1 MTDLLLDV
9 KDLRA
14 YYCLPSSTVKA
25 IDGVSFGISRTEALG
40 IIGESG
46 SGKSTI
52 GWAILRALPN
62 PGKIVSGEIR
72 LDGRN
77 LLELDREEMR
87 KIRWKEIAM
96 VTQSAMS
103 SFDPLMRIGDQIT
116 EAVLVH
122 EDIPQE
128 DAIRRAKELLEKVS
142 LEPSRFRSYP
152 HELSGGM
159 RQRAM
164 IAMALACK
172 PKLVIADEPTTALD
186 VIVQAQILK
195 LMDNLKS
202 ELKSLSIMFISHDL
216 SVVAG
221 ISDKILV
228 VYGGKM
234 MEYGA
239 TNEIIKNPLHPYTI
253 DFVNAFPNIGETNM
267 SFESIPG
274 NPPDMRT
281 PPSGCVFH
289 PRCKYAWAKCTEA
302 VPSWREVEKD
312 HFVACHL
319 YEVGGAWEHGR
330 PHHSS

>member
-9 KDLRA
+9 RDLRA
-14 YYCLPSSTVKA
+14 YYYLPSSTVRA
-25 IDGVSFGISRTEALG
+25 VDGVSFGISRGEAVG

-52 GWAILRALPN
+52 GWSVLRALPN
-62 PGKIVSGEIR
+62 PGKIVSGDIR

-103 SFDPLMRIGDQIT
+103 SFDPLMRIGDQIA
-116 EAVLVH
+116 EAVSVN
-122 EDIPQE
+122 EDTPQE
-128 DAIRRAKELLEKVS
+128 GAIERAKEIFKEVS
-142 LEPSRFRSYP
+142 LEPSRFKSYP

-164 IAMALACK
+164 IAMALVCK
-172 PKLVIADEPTTALD
+172 PKLMIADEPTTALD

-202 ELKSLSIMFISHDL
+202 DLKSLSTMFISHDL
-216 SVVAG
+216 SVVAR
-221 ISDKILV
+221 ISDRILV

-239 TNEIIKNPLHPYTI
+239 TNEIIKKPLHPYTI
-253 DFVNAFPNIGETNM
+253 DFVNSFPNIDGTKM

-274 NPPDMRT
+274 NPPDMRK
-281 PPSGCVFH
+281 PLPGCVFH
-289 PRCKYAWAKCTEA
+289 PRCKYAWTKCKEV
-302 VPSWREVEKD
+302 VPTWREAEKD

-319 YEVGGAWEHGR
+319 YEAGGAWEHGR
-330 PHHSS
+330 PHHTS

>member
-1 MTDLLLDV
+1 MADFLLDV
-9 KDLRA
+9 RDLRT
-14 YYCLPSSTVKA
+14 YYYLPSFTVKA
-25 IDGVSFGISRTEALG
+25 IDVVSFGILEAEALG

-52 GWAILRALPN
+52 GWSVLRALPRA
-62 PGKIVSGEIR
+62 GRIVSGEIY

-116 EAVLVH
+116 EAVSIH
-122 EDIPQE
+122 EDIQHE
-128 DAIRRAKELLEKVS
+128 VAVGRAKEIFKDVG
-142 LEPSRFRSYP
+142 LEPTRFRSYP

-202 ELKSLSIMFISHDL
+202 NLKSLSIMFISHDL

-221 ISDKILV
+221 ICDKILV

-234 MEYGA
+234 IEYGT
-239 TNEIIKNPLHPYTI
+239 TNEILKNSLHPYTLGL
-253 DFVNAFPNIGETNM
+253 VNSFPDIEGTKM

-274 NPPDMRT
+274 SPPDMRN

-289 PRCKYAWAKCTEA
+289 PRCKYAWSKCQNVIPMWQETG
-302 VPSWREVEKD
+302 KN

-319 YEVGGAWEHGR
+319 YEEGGAWEHGR
-330 PHHSS
+330 PHSES

>member
-1 MTDLLLDV
+1 MTDLVLDV
-9 KDLRA
+9 KDLRS
-14 YYCLPSSTVKA
+14 YYYLPSSTVKA
-25 IDGVSFGISRTEALG
+25 IDGISFGISKAEALG

-52 GWAILRALPN
+52 GWSVLRALPN

-87 KIRWKEIAM
+87 KLRWKEVAV

-103 SFDPLMRIGDQIT
+103 SFDPLMRIGDQIS
-116 EAVLVH
+116 EAVSVH
-122 EDIPQE
+122 EDISQE
-128 DAIRRAKELLEKVS
+128 DAIERAKEIFQEVRLE
-142 LEPSRFRSYP
+142 LSRFRGYP

-164 IAMALACK
+164 IAMALVCK
-172 PKLVIADEPTTALD
+172 PRLMIADEPTTALD

-202 ELKSLSIMFISHDL
+202 NLKSLSIMFISHDL

-234 MEYGA
+234 MEHGA
-239 TNEIIKNPLHPYTI
+239 TNEIITNPLHPYTI
-253 DFVNAFPNIGETNM
+253 DLVNSFPNIEETKM

-274 NPPDMRT
+274 NPPDMRA

-289 PRCKYAWAKCTEA
+289 PRCKFAWAKCKDV
-302 VPSWREVEKD
+302 VPSWREIEKN
-312 HFVACHL
+312 HFVACH
-319 YEVGGAWEHGR
+319 R
-330 PHHSS
+330 TK

>member
-1 MTDLLLDV
+1 MTESLLKVSDL
-9 KDLRA
+9 KS
-14 YYCLPSSTVKA
+14 YYYLPSFIVKA
-25 IDGVSFGISRTEALG
+25 IDGVSFVIAKAEALG

-52 GWAILRALPN
+52 GWSVLRALPN
-62 PGKIVSGEIR
+62 PGKIVNGDIR
-72 LDGRN
+72 LDGRS
-77 LLELDREEMR
+77 LLALDREEMR

-103 SFDPLMRIGDQIT
+103 SFDPLMRIGDQIV
-116 EAVLVH
+116 EAISVH
-122 EDIPQE
+122 EDIPQKE
-128 DAIRRAKELLEKVS
+128 AMERAKEIFEEVS
-142 LEPSRFRSYP
+142 LESSRFKSYP

-164 IAMALACK
+164 IAMALICK

-195 LMDNLKS
+195 VMDNLKS
-202 ELKSLSIMFISHDL
+202 NLKSLSIMFISHDL

-234 MEYGA
+234 MEYGT

-253 DFVNAFPNIGETNM
+253 DFVNAFPNIDGARM

-274 NPPDMRT
+274 DPPDMRN
-281 PPSGCVFH
+281 PPTGCVFH
-289 PRCKYAWAKCTEA
+289 PRCKYAWTKCKEVT
-302 VPSWREVEKD
+302 PTWKEVEEG

-319 YEVGGAWEHGR
+319 HEAGGAWEHGR
-330 PHHSS
+330 PHHTR